1 MSRPLSESVKVLDL
15 LAMAK
20 LMSFSFPLLFGFLL
34 LCEGVFIN
42 QDAENVLV
50 QLITDFE
57 QNPNDGRYDHII
69 LTSNENC
76 IVIPK
81 VFIWCPITHFQLQL
95 LCPIH
100 NAHLVCEKWTSV
112 LAKESYLNPRLAYD
126 LGGNV
131 IFVQRIYGCVSST
144 GSSLPKHTYLS
155 ASKTI
160 TNIIPTRFLRQIP
173 IILQYRSA
181 FTIDLRDDLW
191 KSIQLGQNFH
201 KISERL
207 ASLNFCR
214 FHHRYTCSTGVGNYE
229 DLQE

>member
-131 IFVQRIYGCVSST
+131 IFVQFVHH
-144 GSSLPKHTYLS
+144 LLVP
-155 ASKTI
+155 
-160 TNIIPTRFLRQIP
+160 
-173 IILQYRSA
+173 
-181 FTIDLRDDLW
+181 
-191 KSIQLGQNFH
+191 LGQNTPTFRH
-201 KISERL
+201 QRQS
-207 ASLNFCR
+207 
-214 FHHRYTCSTGVGNYE
+214 
-229 DLQE
+229 